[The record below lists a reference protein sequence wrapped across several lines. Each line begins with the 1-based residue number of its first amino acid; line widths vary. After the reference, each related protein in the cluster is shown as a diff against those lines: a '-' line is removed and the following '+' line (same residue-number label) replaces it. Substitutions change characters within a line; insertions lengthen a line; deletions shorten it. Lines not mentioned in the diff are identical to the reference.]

1 MDQRIT
7 TLLETNSYL
16 KKYLD
21 YPKEELKAMRAFIS
35 LELFTIIKKAEKG
48 PTADFIKTCFSK
60 DFNYLD
66 YIVSFRNK
74 IDMPKV
80 SKNSTLDEIYNYE
93 VCEKCNCK
101 NCMKKSVIVLCN
113 EIDKYNASKKWKL
126 EYLDVLDAI
135 LKHKKTKFDKVADA
149 RMFEGVDTI
158 DLLYVQAILESDLIN
173 IEKYDEEKKVAQFNY
188 LDITHKKDNIF
199 YINKFLNYYK
209 NKKNV
214 EKLELNVKSLKEINK
229 EEDKNIRIYKLAGY
243 YKYVMEVQ
251 KIDILTKLKKMV
263 NPESIIKGIRVRA
276 RYFIYR
282 YFDNVEQLPYSKKTK
297 NQIKEILNYIL
308 NYRYISNTPY
318 VPINILIYS
327 NDKEGVEEISNILS
341 EFMWFFG
348 YLANDMRFYNE
359 YMNNIILDKYL
370 IKKLYYDGNNRKNG
384 IMLIHDFE
392 NLAYAEK
399 VTQDLVL
406 NILSDEIEANN
417 NRVCTIIYGDRRII
431 KEILS
436 NHHKLSKSLI
446 NLELEIDDLDIEKI
460 NELVIKKLEDHT
472 TLTQEVKDKIYN
484 YIKATYKQSDSQNL
498 EYVNK
503 LYNLIVLNMNNK
515 FNMDKENKLTIK
527 DIPDAYNTKD
537 IDSIMSELN
546 ELVGLKEI
554 KEQIN
559 DLVALLRF
567 NKKTNIDISN
577 FNLHMTFEGNP
588 GTGKTTVGR
597 IITDIFYNLGYI
609 KQNKLTEVT
618 SKDLIAEYLGQ
629 TQGKT
634 FNVVKSALGGVLFID
649 EAYSITAEKSEY
661 GNECIATLLKMM
673 EDYRDKLIII
683 FAGYKDEMRDFIDA
697 NPGLL
702 SRIGYTINFPNFSI
716 EELTQIFLN
725 LLKKN
730 NLTITNKALERLK
743 KIIKES
749 ASVENFGNARYI
761 NNIFQKVLI
770 QHAKNTEKSKEKVD
784 LLEITEADIIY
795 DKLIADNKQRKIGF
809 N

>member
-1 MDQRIT
+1 MDQRIA
-7 TLLETNSYL
+7 TLMENNSYL
-16 KKYLD
+16 KNFIN
-21 YPKEELKAMRAFIS
+21 YPKEELKTIRTFIA
-35 LELFTIIKKAEKG
+35 LELSTINRKAEKTL
-48 PTADFIKTCFSK
+48 TADFIKTCFSK

-66 YIVSFRNK
+66 YIISFRTK
-74 IDMPKV
+74 IDMAKV
-80 SKNSTLDEIYNYE
+80 AKNSIIDEIYNYE
-93 VCEKCNCK
+93 ICDKCNCK
-101 NCMKKSVIVLCN
+101 SCIKRSVIILCN
-113 EIDKYNASKKWKL
+113 EVDKYNQSKKWKI
-126 EYLDVLDAI
+126 EYLDVIDAI
-135 LKHKKTKFDKVADA
+135 LKRKKQKYESVADA
-149 RMFEGVDTI
+149 KLFENVDTI
-158 DLLYVQAILESDLIN
+158 DLLYIHAILEAELIN
-173 IEKYDEEKKVAQFNY
+173 LVKYDEENKEAEFNY
-188 LDITHKKDNIF
+188 LDITHKRDSIF

-209 NKKNV
+209 SKKNA
-214 EKLELNVKSLKEINK
+214 EKLKINVEDIKELAKEQ
-229 EEDKNIRIYKLAGY
+229 DKNIRIYKLAAY
-243 YKYVMEVQ
+243 YKYIMEVK
-251 KIDILTKLKKMV
+251 KIDVLTKLRKLV
-263 NPESIIKGIRVRA
+263 DPENMIKGIRARA

-282 YFDNVEQLPYSKKTK
+282 YFDNVEQLPYSSKTK

-308 NYRYISNTPY
+308 NYRYVGNTPY

-348 YLANDMRFYNE
+348 YLANDMQFYNE

-370 IKKLYYDGNNRKNG
+370 IKKLYYDGDKRKNG

-406 NILSDEIEANN
+406 NILSDEIESNN
-417 NRVCTIIYGDRRII
+417 NRVCTIIYGDRTII
-431 KEILS
+431 KDILS

-446 NLELEIDDLDIEKI
+446 NLELEIDDLNIEKI

-484 YIKATYKQSDSQNL
+484 YIKATYKQSDSQNI

-515 FNMDKENKLTIK
+515 FDITKENKLTIK
-527 DIPDAYNTKD
+527 DIPDAYNIKD
-537 IDSIMSELN
+537 TDSIMAELN

-559 DLVALLRF
+559 DLVALLKF

-649 EAYSITAEKSEY
+649 EAYSITSGKSEY

-683 FAGYKDEMRDFIDA
+683 FAGYKDEMREFIDA

-702 SRIGYTINFPNFSI
+702 SRIGYTIQFPNYSL
-716 EELTQIFLN
+716 EELTEIFTN

-730 NLTITNKALERLK
+730 NLKITDKALEKLK
-743 KIIKES
+743 LIIKES
-749 ASVENFGNARYI
+749 SGIENFGNARYI

-770 QHAKNTEKSKEKVD
+770 QHAKNIEKSKAKVD
-784 LLEITEADIIY
+784 LLEITEVDIIY

>member
-1 MDQRIT
+1 MDQRIA
-7 TLLETNSYL
+7 TLLENNSIL
-16 KKYLD
+16 KKYVD
-21 YPKEELKAMRAFIS
+21 YPKEELKVIRTFIV
-35 LELFTIIKKAEKG
+35 LELFAIIKKGENLS
-48 PTADFIKTCFSK
+48 ADIIKTCAIK
-60 DFNYLD
+60 DFNLLD
-66 YIVSFRNK
+66 YIASFRCK
-74 IDMPKV
+74 IDMQKV
-80 SKNSTLDEIYNYE
+80 SKNDTIKGISGYD
-93 VCEKCNCK
+93 VCDRCNCE
-101 NCMKKSVIVLCN
+101 NCIKKSVSVLCN
-113 EIDKYNASKKWKL
+113 EIDKYNESKKWKL
-126 EYLDVLDAI
+126 EYLDVIDAI
-135 LKHKKTKFDKVADA
+135 LKTRTHKYENVADIK
-149 RMFEGVDTI
+149 MFDNIDTI
-158 DLLYVQAILESDLIN
+158 DLLYVHTILEADLIN
-173 IEKYDEEKKVAQFNY
+173 FVKYDEEKKIAEFNY
-188 LDITHKKDNIF
+188 LDITNKKDSIF
-199 YINKFLNYYK
+199 YINKLLNYYK
-209 NKKNV
+209 NKKNA
-214 EKLELNVKSLKEINK
+214 EKLKINVDNLKEILN
-229 EEDKNIRIYKLAGY
+229 EEDKNIQIYELSAY
-243 YKYVMEVQ
+243 FKYLMEV
-251 KIDILTKLKKMV
+251 KKVDILTTLRKLV
-263 NPESIIKGIRVRA
+263 NPENVLKGIRVRA

-282 YFDNVEQLPYSKKTK
+282 YFDNVDKLPYSIKTK

-370 IKKLYYDGNNRKNG
+370 IKKLYYDGDKRKNG

-406 NILSDEIEANN
+406 NILSDEIESNN
-417 NRVCTIIYGDRRII
+417 NRVCTIIYGDRAII
-431 KEILS
+431 KDILS

-446 NLELEIDDLDIEKI
+446 NLELEIDDLKVEKI
-460 NELVIKKLEDHT
+460 NELVVKKLEGHT
-472 TLTQEVKDKIYN
+472 TLTQEVKYKIYN
-484 YIKATYKQSDSQNL
+484 YIKATYKQSDSQNI

-515 FNMDKENKLTIK
+515 FDISKENKLTVK

-546 ELVGLKEI
+546 ELVGLEEI

-567 NKKTNIDISN
+567 NKKTNIDIST

-634 FNVVKSALGGVLFID
+634 FNAVKSALGGVLFID
-649 EAYSITAEKSEY
+649 EAYSITFGKSEF
-661 GNECIATLLKMM
+661 GSECIATLLKLM

-683 FAGYKDEMRDFIDA
+683 FAGYTDEMKEFIDA

-702 SRIGYTINFPNFSI
+702 SRIGYNINFPNYSL

-725 LLKKN
+725 LLQKN
-730 NLTITNKALERLK
+730 NLKITDKALEKLK
-743 KIIKES
+743 LIIKES
-749 ASVENFGNARYI
+749 SSVENFGNARYI

-770 QHAKNTEKSKEKVD
+770 QHAKNTEKYKEKSD
-784 LLEITEADIIY
+784 LYEITEEDIVY